1 MLINCYFP
9 NTLKYAMITL
19 STQDQTAA
27 VPAHRCMSRPQKHI
41 LILTERCPDMKN
53 EYSQNTYEELHFHS
67 NSYINVSHP
76 NSPSR
81 YAPHWHTY
89 GEFILSTSP
98 SESVF
103 TLASETI
110 VLNQNDL
117 LMIWPCELHS
127 VESAQEGSLLII
139 QFPGEMLSCTSE
151 LHMVQDF
158 ITRQHLL
165 PGTDPAGLNR
175 QILPLLHRMERI
187 SLSNDPFRDTR
198 KQICLMEIFLLL
210 ARDFTKLLPAGPDF
224 TQAPHNARVLQKL
237 SRACSYISQH
247 CDKNITLDDA
257 AAYAGFSKYHF
268 SRIFKEYL
276 NTSFTGYL
284 TSQRVQKAISLF
296 SRPDLSITDAVF
308 LSGFGS
314 VASFNRSFRQVMG
327 CTPSEYRDQMLR
339 ESLRTEV

>member
-1 MLINCYFP
+1 
-9 NTLKYAMITL
+9 MITL
-19 STQDQTAA
+19 LTKDRTAA
-27 VPAHRCMSRPQKHI
+27 DPPRNVPVSLCVTPAKYI
-41 LILTERCPDMKN
+41 LILTERWPDMKT
-53 EYSQNTYEELHFHS
+53 EHPKNTYEQLHFHS
-67 NSYINVSHP
+67 SSYINVSHL
-76 NSPSR
+76 NSPSCC
-81 YAPHWHTY
+81 APHWHTY

-98 SESVF
+98 AESVF
-103 TLASETI
+103 TLTSETI

-127 VESAQEGSLLII
+127 VESAPEGSLLII

-165 PGTDPAGLNR
+165 PETDSSGIHR
-175 QILPLLHRMERI
+175 QILPLLYRMERI
-187 SLSNDPFRDTR
+187 SLSDDPFRDTR
-198 KQICLMEIFLLL
+198 KQICLMEILLLL
-210 ARDFTKLLPAGPDF
+210 ARDFTKLIPAGQDF
-224 TQAPHNARVLQKL
+224 VQVPHNARVLQKL
-237 SRACSYISQH
+237 ARACSYISQN
-247 CDKNITLDDA
+247 CDKNITLEDA
-257 AAYAGFSKYHF
+257 ASYAGFSKYHF

-284 TSQRVQKAISLF
+284 TSQRIQKAISLF
-296 SRPDLSITDAVF
+296 ARPDLSITEAVF

-339 ESLRTEV
+339 ENIRSES

>member
-1 MLINCYFP
+1 
-9 NTLKYAMITL
+9 
-19 STQDQTAA
+19 
-27 VPAHRCMSRPQKHI
+27 
-41 LILTERCPDMKN
+41 MKN

-165 PGTDPAGLNR
+165 PGTDPAGLNQ

>member
-1 MLINCYFP
+1 
-9 NTLKYAMITL
+9 MITL